1 MAIMDPLKTVGA
13 TVRKNPIGAVVGGVA
28 GFYLAKKF
36 TPVTKTWMLVGIGVV
51 GALAGAYAQSK
62 ISAKAGSIKSG
73 RAAKK

>member
-36 TPVTKTWMLVGIGVV
+36 TPVKKTWMLVGIGVAS
-51 GALAGAYAQSK
+51 ALVGAYAQSK
-62 ISAKAGSIKSG
+62 ISTKAGSRKSG
-73 RAAKK
+73 SEAKK